1 MKKQEKQALGCV
13 TVMSA
18 IGVVVIVAIVAGWGT
33 TVKNVIVLGTKG
45 SDMTGLAKRKP
56 YSPAAG
62 TCLTEAQLKAYLEVC
77 GRIKPAG
84 DKIDDWEAGN
94 RPARLKAAAAGLVA
108 DYLRELKAA
117 LDDQNMGPS
126 EFAWIGSRVDRTA
139 GTSPSPGGCAQPE
152 QALCDRE
159 AERIKATR
167 LGAHARRIAFGFAQ
181 D

>member
-1 MKKQEKQALGCV
+1 MKKREKYALGCV

-18 IGVVVIVAIVAGWGT
+18 IGVVAIVAIVAGWGT

-45 SDMTGLAKRKP
+45 NDMASLVKRRP

-77 GRIKPAG
+77 ARVKPAG
-84 DKIDDWEAGN
+84 DKIDDWEAAHG
-94 RPARLKAAAAGLVA
+94 PARFKAGAAGLVA

-117 LDDQNMGPS
+117 LDDRNMGPS
-126 EFAWIGSRVDRTA
+126 EFAWIGSRIDRTA
-139 GTSPSPGGCAQPE
+139 ETSPSPGGCAQPE
-152 QALCDRE
+152 RALCERE
-159 AERIKATR
+159 AERIEATR